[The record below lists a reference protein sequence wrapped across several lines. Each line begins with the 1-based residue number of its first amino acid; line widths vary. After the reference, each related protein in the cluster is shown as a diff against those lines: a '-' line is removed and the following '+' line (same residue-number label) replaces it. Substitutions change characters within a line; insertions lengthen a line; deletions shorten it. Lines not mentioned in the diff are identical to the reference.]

1 MLAADLQVDQPEA
14 RSARPAHPSFAP
26 GMPTA
31 RGTRTIVGPREGVP
45 MSTVDDGDQREHPQ
59 QPAEGAD
66 TTSEHEPGA
75 LDERER
81 PQEPAEG
88 PDDASAEPA

>member
-1 MLAADLQVDQPEA
+1 
-14 RSARPAHPSFAP
+14 
-26 GMPTA
+26 
-31 RGTRTIVGPREGVP
+31 

-66 TTSEHEPGA
+66 TTSEHDEGA
-75 LDERER
+75 LDERAR
-81 PQEPAEG
+81 PEEPAEG